1 MKTAVAPMSNS
12 IHYIPSGLSMNVLR
26 FFFVSLIGSC
36 TAGAVWSQ
44 SPGRQQEGLTSP
56 LPIPLVLAGNFG
68 ELRTDH
74 FHTGLDF
81 KTQGREGIPVLAA
94 ADGVIS
100 RLKVSPYGYGNALY
114 LNSPGGLTTVYAHLQ
129 KFDPAIEQWV
139 LEEQYR
145 LKQFAV
151 NLYPKRSFSFEQG
164 DTIGWSG
171 NSGGSSGPHLH
182 FEVRQ
187 TASEKPLNPLLWDF
201 PIEDH
206 RAPQLDALWFLPV
219 NGAQIQGVDA
229 PFRSSHSRDT
239 IAISGSIRLAV
250 EALDRL
256 DGANNTCGVF
266 AMEARLNGALWF
278 SWQLDTLDFS
288 LKLDMN
294 AHAYFPVW
302 EKQGVQVHRLHR
314 LPGNR
319 LPVYKESALSPEL
332 SLPTGEVAVVGIF
345 LEDIHGNQTER
356 TWIVKG
362 GEAYVECMPH
372 KLYPYDQSCF
382 VLGEHGGSVSAPA
395 HAFYDDFWLDLED
408 LGSGRWH
415 VGTVGQAVRKKL
427 TVRLP
432 LPPLDSTET
441 VPSRGWV
448 ATMREKD
455 GALKAVYP
463 ATLSEGEAVFST
475 RKFGTYALELDTVPP
490 SIEPN
495 RVHLSASGSTL
506 RMSGRSQL
514 RFSVSD
520 DLSGLEEINGYI
532 DGSWVLFRWDPK
544 RERIW
549 YEKHRSGAEVRVEI
563 TAKDAVGNVMKWD
576 GIVAFP

>member
-1 MKTAVAPMSNS
+1 MVFRNHLYPLF
-12 IHYIPSGLSMNVLR
+12 LSMSRLGFVLGMI
-26 FFFVSLIGSC
+26 FLSSHVQSGW
-36 TAGAVWSQ
+36 GQ
-44 SPGRQQEGLTSP
+44 SPGLQRDGLASP

-68 ELRTDH
+68 ELRTNH

-100 RLKVSPYGYGNALY
+100 RVKVSPYGYGGALY

-129 KFDPAIEQWV
+129 RFDTALEQWV

-145 LKQFAV
+145 LNRFAV
-151 NLYPKRSFSFEQG
+151 NLYPKRSFSFEKG

-182 FEVRQ
+182 FEVRE
-187 TASEKPLNPLLWDF
+187 TASEKPLNPLLWNF

-219 NGAQIQGVDA
+219 NGAQIQGKDA
-229 PFRSSHSRDT
+229 PFRAKHSRDT
-239 IAISGSIRLAV
+239 ISVSGSIRLAV

-256 DGANNTCGVF
+256 DAANNTCGVF
-266 AMEARLNGALWF
+266 SMEAQLNGEPWF

-294 AHAYFPVW
+294 AHAYFPIW
-302 EKQGVQVHRLHR
+302 DEQGVQVYRLHR

-319 LPVYKESALSPEL
+319 LPVYKESGLSPEL
-332 SLPTGEVAVVGIF
+332 SLSPGASAAITVRIQ
-345 LEDIHGNQTER
+345 DIHGNRSER
-356 TWIVKG
+356 EWIVKG
-362 GEAYVECMPH
+362 GDAYYECMPPA
-372 KLYPYDQSCF
+372 LFPYDESCF
-382 VLGEHGGSVSAPA
+382 VSGLQGGSVSAPA
-395 HAFYDDFWLDLED
+395 DAFYDDYWLYLEREGEEHWL
-408 LGSGRWH
+408 LGS
-415 VGTVGQAVRKKL
+415 VGQAVRKKL
-427 TVRLP
+427 TVRIP
-432 LPPLDSTET
+432 LPASDSSE
-441 VPSRGWV
+441 VAPQRGWV

-455 GALKAVYP
+455 GELNAVYP
-463 ATLSEGEAVFST
+463 ASLSEGEAVFAT
-475 RKFGTYALELDTVPP
+475 RTFGTYALELDTIPP
-490 SIEPN
+490 VVEPN
-495 RVHLSASGSTL
+495 RVHLPASGSIL
-506 RMSGRSQL
+506 RMSGRSEL

-549 YEKHRSGAEVRVEI
+549 YELSDEKHRSGAEVRVEI